1 MIYTQNLTVTTL
13 AVAVTRPGVMK
24 QCKQHQL
31 IFSGANIS
39 LTYTI
44 NGTDFTQADLEAGS
58 HNIELG
64 NVEKFTLT
72 SAGTSTAIIQGY

>member
-1 MIYTQNLTVTTL
+1 MIYIENLTVTTS
-13 AVAVTRPGVMK
+13 AVDVTRPGVM
-24 QCKQHQL
+24 QSCKQHQL
-31 IFSGANIS
+31 VFSGDNIT

-44 NGTDFTQADLEAGS
+44 NGTDFTQANLEAGS

-64 NVEKFTLT
+64 NIEKFTLT

>member
-1 MIYTQNLTVTTL
+1 MIYSQNLTVTTS
-13 AVAVTRPGVMK
+13 AVDVTRPGVM
-24 QCKQHQL
+24 QSCKQHQL
-31 IFSGANIS
+31 IFSGDNIS

-44 NGTDFTQADLEAGS
+44 NDTDFTQAALEAGS

-64 NVEKFTLT
+64 NIEKFTLT

>member
-1 MIYTQNLTVTTL
+1 MIYIENLTVTTS

-24 QCKQHQL
+24 QCKHHQL
-31 IFSGANIS
+31 IISGDTIS

-44 NGTDFTQADLEAGS
+44 NGTDFTQADLAAGS